1 MYLTRKQFRNG
12 VFERDGYKCVN
23 CGASADDTP
32 LDAHHL
38 IERRLWSDFGFYID
52 NGVTVCDPCHIKA
65 EQTVLSCEELRE
77 LAGIKE
83 TILPDFFY
91 PDTRYDKWGN
101 PILPDGRRLKGDL
114 FFDESVQKILKSGG
128 VLDTFCKYIKYPRSM
143 HLPFSEGVTKD
154 DRVLEDTSYFEGKRV
169 IVTEKMDGENTSLYR
184 DYMHARSIDGV
195 NHPSRNW
202 LKAFHAKMSYNIP
215 EDWRVCGENLYAQH
229 TMTYDDL
236 DSFFYVFSIW
246 NEMNECLSWEDTLE
260 WAELLE
266 LDVVPVLYDGIW
278 DEEKIRTLTKDES
291 REGFVVRIADSF
303 PYRDFRKALAKFVCK
318 KFRKTLDEN
327 TNFHW
332 RYRPFELNKIK
343 EKK

>member
-1 MYLTRKQFRNG
+1 MNWVREKFRRD
-12 VFERDGYKCVN
+12 VFCRDGYKCVI
-23 CGASADDTP
+23 CPRTDD
-32 LDAHHL
+32 LAAHHI
-38 IERRLWSDFGFYID
+38 IERRLWGQSCGYYLD
-52 NGVTVCDPCHIKA
+52 NGATLCPEHHIEA
-65 EQTVLSCEELRE
+65 EQTVLSCEEIRE
-77 LAGIKE
+77 AVGIAN
-83 TILPDFFY
+83 TLLPTYLY

-101 PILPDGRRLKGDL
+101 VILPDGRRLKGEL
-114 FFDESVQKILKSGG
+114 FFDESVQKILKSGK

-154 DRVLEDTSYFEGKRV
+154 DRVLEDTSFFEGKRV
-169 IVTEKMDGENTSLYR
+169 IVTEKMDGENSSLYS

-195 NHPSRNW
+195 THPSRNW

-246 NEMNECLSWEDTLE
+246 NETNECLSWEDTLE

-266 LDVVPVLYDGIW
+266 LNVVPVIYDGIW
-278 DEEKIRTLTKDES
+278 NEKIIRGLTKDDN

-303 PYRDFRKALAKFVCK
+303 SYGDFRKALAKFVCG
-318 KFRKTLDEN
+318 KFRKQLDEN

-332 RYRPFELNKIK
+332 RYRPFELNKVK
-343 EKK
+343 EK